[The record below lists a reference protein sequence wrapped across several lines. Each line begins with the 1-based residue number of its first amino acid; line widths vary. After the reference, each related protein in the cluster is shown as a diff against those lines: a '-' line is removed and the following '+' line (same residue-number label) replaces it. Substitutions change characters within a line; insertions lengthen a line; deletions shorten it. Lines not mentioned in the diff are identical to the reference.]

1 MMSRVITENS
11 RAELHLDPGVLRF
24 LYSIVGNMKT
34 GIFIAP
40 KSQTLE
46 LLDLGGRHDPR

>member
-1 MMSRVITENS
+1 MISRVIIENS
-11 RAELHLDPGVLRF
+11 RAEFHLDLRVLQF
-24 LYSIVGNMKT
+24 LYSVVGNMKT

-46 LLDLGGRHDPR
+46 LLDLGGRHDPG